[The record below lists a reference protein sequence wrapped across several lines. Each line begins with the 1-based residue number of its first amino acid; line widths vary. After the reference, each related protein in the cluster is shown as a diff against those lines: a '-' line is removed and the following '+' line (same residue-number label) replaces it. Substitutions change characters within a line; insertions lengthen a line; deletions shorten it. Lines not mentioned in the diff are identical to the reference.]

1 MSSSYNNAYIVA
13 PDQLDVG
20 VETIRAGSNVSLT
33 GTSANPIINAIVP
46 IVALTAGSNITLS
59 GTSNITINSVQGPS
73 ANNVPIPSSTP
84 GTAVLQT
91 ITNTN
96 QANYYTINN
105 ALFPQPA
112 GGSNA
117 YRFTFN
123 AFFGAGTLTSGTGG
137 IIDIFVG
144 IGPTTQYLCGAS
156 LYASPTVS
164 PVDNPFSMSALF
176 IPSANDNL
184 TILVRN
190 NTGGTLSGL
199 SLVPSSKGC
208 GIELVSSNSAP
219 QLIFS

>member
-1 MSSSYNNAYIVA
+1 MSFFQSQQPIII
-13 PDQLDVG
+13 PDPVLDVK
-20 VETIRAGSNVSLT
+20 
-33 GTSANPIINAIVP
+33 P
-46 IVALTAGSNITLS
+46 
-59 GTSNITINSVQGPS
+59 GPS

-84 GTAVLQT
+84 GTPVSQT

-96 QANYYTINN
+96 QANYYTIAA
-105 ALFPQPA
+105 ALFPQDA
-112 GGSNA
+112 TGSRV

-123 AFFGAGTLTSGTGG
+123 GFFGAGTLTGGTGG

-144 IGPTTQYLCGAS
+144 IGPTTQFLCGAS
-156 LYASPTVS
+156 LYASTIVS

-176 IPSANDNL
+176 IPAANDNI

-190 NTGGTLSGL
+190 NTGGTLTGL

-208 GIELVSSNSAP
+208 GIELVSTSSAP